1 MYSHCSKMAV
11 MNLTEGQEYNLYGGK
26 VCSAEISGGI
36 HSQLICLSVMNSIL
50 SITAFWGNTLILVA
64 LHKESSLHA
73 PSKLLLCT
81 LAITDLCVGII
92 VEPPAVVFWV
102 STIYERWNICRYR
115 HTAGFV
121 TGYVLCSVSLL
132 TLTAIS
138 VDRLLALLLGLRY
151 RQIVTLRRTYV
162 TVSVF
167 WILPLVFTSMYFVN
181 EQIMFLYGVAL
192 ISLCLVISGY
202 SYVRILLALRNNR
215 TLVHQ
220 AQPSQTAA
228 LNIARY
234 RKTVFSALWVQL
246 ALGVCYLP
254 YGILLVL
261 NTQKKLTASFLLAR
275 ESTATLLYLNS
286 SLNPILYCWKI
297 REVRQA
303 VKDTVRQFRCSS
315 CS

>member
-1 MYSHCSKMAV
+1 MAV
-11 MNLTEGQEYNLYGGK
+11 INLTEDQESNLYGGQ
-26 VCSAEISGGI
+26 VCSAEITGGI
-36 HSQLICLSVMNSIL
+36 HSQMICLSVINSFL
-50 SITAFWGNTLILVA
+50 SVAAFLGNALILVA

-73 PSKLLLCT
+73 PSKLLLRT
-81 LAITDLCVGII
+81 LSITDLCVGLI
-92 VEPPAVVFWV
+92 VEPPAVIFWI
-102 STIYERWNICRYR
+102 SAIYEQWSICRYT

-121 TGYVLCSVSLL
+121 TGYILCSVSLL

-151 RQIVTLRRTYV
+151 RQIVTLKRTYV
-162 TVSVF
+162 TVTVF
-167 WILPLVFTSMYFVN
+167 WILPIAFTSTYFIN
-181 EQIMFLYGVAL
+181 EQIMLWYGTIL
-192 ISLCLVISGY
+192 ISVCLVISIF
-202 SYVRILLALRNNR
+202 SYVRIFVALRNNR
-215 TLVHQ
+215 TRVQQ
-220 AQPSQTAA
+220 AQPSQTTAH
-228 LNIARY
+228 NIARY
-234 RKTVFSALWVQL
+234 RKTVSSALWVQL

-275 ESTATLLYLNS
+275 ESTVTLLYLNS

-303 VKDTVRQFRCSS
+303 VKETVRQLCCSS

>member
-1 MYSHCSKMAV
+1 M
-11 MNLTEGQEYNLYGGK
+11 
-26 VCSAEISGGI
+26 
-36 HSQLICLSVMNSIL
+36 SVA
-50 SITAFWGNTLILVA
+50 AFLGNTLILVA
-64 LHKESSLHA
+64 LHEESSLHA
-73 PSKLLLCT
+73 PSKLLLRT
-81 LAITDLCVGII
+81 LTVTDLCVGFI
-92 VEPPAVVFWV
+92 VKPPAVIFWV
-102 STIYERWNICRYR
+102 SAIYEKRNICRYIY
-115 HTAGFV
+115 TAAFV

-162 TVSVF
+162 TLTVF
-167 WILPLVFTSMYFVN
+167 WILPIVFTLMSFVN
-181 EQIMFLYGVAL
+181 EKIMLFYGKAP
-192 ISLCLVISGY
+192 ISLCLVTSVY
-202 SYVRILLALRNNR
+202 SYVRIFVALQNNR
-215 TLVHQ
+215 TCVQQ
-220 AQPSQTAA
+220 AQPNKTAA

-234 RKTVFSALWVQL
+234 RKTVSSALWVQL
-246 ALGVCYLP
+246 ALGVCYLQ

-261 NTQKKLTASFLLAR
+261 NTQKLPASPLVAW

-303 VKDTVRQFRCSS
+303 VKETVRQLCCSS